1 MKKIRFTFIVA
12 SVILL
17 ESFNGITE
25 IYKNS
30 NIMNDGLEYEVATF
44 GSGCFWCTEAVFERL
59 DGVIRV
65 VSGYAGGH
73 IKNPSYKEV
82 TSGQTG
88 HAEVCQVFF
97 DPKVITYKELLDV
110 FWHTHDPTTWNRQG
124 NDHGPQYRSVIFYH
138 NAGQQKFAED
148 SKKQMAISGNFNDP
162 IVTEIRE
169 FTDFYEAEDYHQDY
183 FKNNPN
189 QPYCTFIVKPKV
201 EKFNLK
207 YQDKLKQGYIQ

>member
-1 MKKIRFTFIVA
+1 MKKIRFAFIVA
-12 SVILL
+12 TVILL
-17 ESFNGITE
+17 ESFNGIME
-25 IYKNS
+25 IYKDS

-73 IKNPSYKEV
+73 VKNPSYKEV

-97 DPKVITYKELLDV
+97 DPKVITYEELLDV
-110 FWHTHDPTTWNRQG
+110 FWHTHDPTTLNRQG

-138 NAGQQKFAED
+138 NAEQQKLAEN
-148 SKKQMAISGNFNDP
+148 SKKQMAISGIFNDP

-201 EKFNLK
+201 EKFSMK
-207 YQDKLKQGYIQ
+207 YQDKLK